1 MDQIDRSGLGLRKRR
16 TRNSEKTKMLTS
28 RALALSDD
36 SLSTASRMSRK
47 VAMIKVRVRVLQ
59 GERGLER
66 KKERLGVYEDGKD

>member
-1 MDQIDRSGLGLRKRR
+1 
-16 TRNSEKTKMLTS
+16 MLTS